1 MKTIRFMVALLIWCA
16 GQAGLVAAADP
27 TASGSLTGTLIPRE
41 AFAPRVL
48 AASGEVEN
56 VLLGLDY
63 DKGEVPLVY
72 AADFNGDGEVDFLI
86 VSPERLCGTAG
97 CVYSLLDGKTMRE
110 IGNFFGHVAIL
121 DVRINGFP
129 VIQVMSK
136 RDLFSVNLST
146 YVFDGGQF
154 MEIGYALLS
163 EPGVQEWNER
173 IAPSPRQ
180 ARPR

>member
-1 MKTIRFMVALLIWCA
+1 MVAFLICCA
-16 GQAGLVAAADP
+16 GPVGLVAVADP
-27 TASGSLTGTLIPRE
+27 AASGSLTGTLIPRE
-41 AFAPRVL
+41 SFAPRVL
-48 AASGEVEN
+48 AASGDLEN

-63 DKGEVPLVY
+63 DKDEVPLVY
-72 AADFNGDGEVDFLI
+72 AADFNGDEEVDFLI

-110 IGNFFGHVAIL
+110 IGNFFGYVAVL

-136 RDLFSVNLST
+136 RDVSTVNLST

-163 EPGVQEWNER
+163 EPGVQEWHER
-173 IAPSPRQ
+173 IAPNPQRAKPQ
-180 ARPR
+180 